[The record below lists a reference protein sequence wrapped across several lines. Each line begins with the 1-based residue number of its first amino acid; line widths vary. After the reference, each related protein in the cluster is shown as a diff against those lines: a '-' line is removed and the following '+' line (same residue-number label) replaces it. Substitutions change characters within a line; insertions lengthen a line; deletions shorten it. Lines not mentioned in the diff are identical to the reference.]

1 MTFAQRRNV
10 MKVFI
15 KLQFDYCPLVW
26 MFCERQ
32 TNARIRHIHERVLR
46 GVYNDEISPLEELLV
61 RDTSEAIH
69 QRNIKILAAGLF
81 KIISNMIC
89 KRNSVG

>member
-1 MTFAQRRNV
+1 

-15 KLQFDYCPLVW
+15 KSPFGYCPLVW
-26 MFCERQ
+26 MFCETQ
-32 TNARIRHIHERVLR
+32 TNACIRHIHERVLR
-46 GVYNDEISPLEELLV
+46 TVYNDEISPLEDLL
-61 RDTSEAIH
+61 RGDKSETIY

>member
-1 MTFAQRRNV
+1 

-15 KLQFDYCPLVW
+15 KSQFGYCPLVW

-32 TNARIRHIHERVLR
+32 TNARIRHLDERVLR
-46 GVYNDEISPLEELLV
+46 AVYNDEISPLEEPLG
-61 RDTSEAIH
+61 RDKSEAIH
-69 QRNIKILAAGLF
+69 QGNIKILAAGLF